1 VAVRAGGWV
10 TRRSF
15 SQFVRQHE
23 AGLRRLLHVFP
34 AGHGTA
40 PLYGNG
46 RNSDLLGESV
56 DSTARA
62 AAVGARLRLDSDDVF
77 ASFRPGARLVP
88 SFISGVIEGHVRPGE
103 SVAVAI
109 DGTVRGVTETFSDE
123 DGVRIAAIVPSASFK
138 AGSNSVEVFLVR
150 GEGPARRLAPV
161 QTQRPESYRL
171 AGDTIT
177 GGGRN
182 YRVEKGRIEGFI
194 DGGSSDDQAA
204 RLRGWAVDTQG
215 PVPAKLILAFLDGR
229 LVAKGGI
236 AEARPDIVADFGTP
250 AVLKCGFQ
258 LRAEIPRS
266 DIPDVRV
273 FAVSKEAATEL
284 VRFRG

>member
-1 VAVRAGGWV
+1 M
-10 TRRSF
+10 
-15 SQFVRQHE
+15 
-23 AGLRRLLHVFP
+23 
-34 AGHGTA
+34 
-40 PLYGNG
+40 
-46 RNSDLLGESV
+46 
-56 DSTARA
+56 
-62 AAVGARLRLDSDDVF
+62 GARLQLDSDDVF
-77 ASFRPGARLVP
+77 ASLRPGARLVP
-88 SFISGVIEGHVRPGE
+88 SFISGVIEGDVRPGE

-123 DGVRIAAIVPSASFK
+123 DGVRIAAIVPSTSFK

-150 GEGPARRLAPV
+150 GEGAARRLAPV

-177 GGGRN
+177 GGGRE
-182 YRVEKGRIEGFI
+182 YTVEKGGIEGYI

-204 RLRGWAVDTQG
+204 RLRGWAVDKQG

-229 LVAKGGI
+229 LVAKGET
-236 AEARPDIVADFGTP
+236 AEARPDIVADYGTS

-266 DIPDVRV
+266 DIDDVRV
-273 FAVSKEAATEL
+273 FAISKETAAEL
-284 VRFRG
+284 SRFRG